1 MPVNQELLHQI
12 KAFAEEYYFTNS
24 VSPSVREIAAALGVG
39 KSTVQR
45 YLEKLN
51 DCGEIEYSGKRSIRT
66 DNTEKMSSSSVA
78 VGVYGSVSCGQLK
91 FAQEEI
97 TEYFKLPTSLV
108 GNGEFFMLR
117 ANGDSMVDAGIDDG
131 DLVLIKKQSTAY
143 NGQIV
148 VALYEDEATL
158 KRFYKDEKNRCFVLH
173 PENEAYDDIVIQGDL
188 FIQGIAVKVLKD
200 LI

>member
-1 MPVNQELLHQI
+1 MPVNQDLLQEI
-12 KAFAEEYYFTNS
+12 KAFAEEYYFTHS
-24 VSPSVREIAAALGVG
+24 VSPSVREIASALGVG

-45 YLEKLN
+45 YLERLN
-51 DCGEIEYSGKRSIRT
+51 DVGEIEYNGKRSIRT
-66 DNTEKMSSSSVA
+66 DNIDKMSSSSVA

-117 ANGDSMVDAGIDDG
+117 ANGDSMINAGIDDG
-131 DLVLIKKQSTAY
+131 DLVLIKKQNTARD
-143 NGQIV
+143 GQIV

-173 PENEAYDDIVIQGDL
+173 PENEAYDDIVIEGDL

-200 LI
+200 LF